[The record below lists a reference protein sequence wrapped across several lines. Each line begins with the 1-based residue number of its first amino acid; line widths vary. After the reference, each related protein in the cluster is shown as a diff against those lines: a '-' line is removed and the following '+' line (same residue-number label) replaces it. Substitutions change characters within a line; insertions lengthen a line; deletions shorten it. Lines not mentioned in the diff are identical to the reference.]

1 MLEKM
6 PSDMSLIY
14 FGQLA
19 AALIAI
25 LTLGGMLV
33 KWGIVKPI
41 KAYID
46 TMTYAIQP
54 HANGGKSLPDLINK
68 VDKLHLV
75 VQNHID
81 TRHDT
86 PVFSKCLCESC
97 LSC

>member
-6 PSDMSLIY
+6 PSDVSIIY
-14 FGQLA
+14 IGQLA
-19 AALIAI
+19 AAIIAI

-68 VDKLHLV
+68 VDALHV
-75 VQNHID
+75 VMQNHL
-81 TRHDT
+81 TTSHNT
-86 PVFSKCLCESC
+86 PTTCLCKIDYHA
-97 LSC
+97 

>member
-1 MLEKM
+1 MNNLM
-6 PSDMSLIY
+6 TI
-14 FGQLA
+14 GQA
-19 AALIAI
+19 AGSMIAI
-25 LTLGGMLV
+25 LTLAGMLV

-54 HANGGKSLPDLINK
+54 YANGGKSLPDLINK
-68 VDKLHLV
+68 VDALHLV
-75 VQNHID
+75 LQNHLD
-81 TRHDT
+81 TSHNT

>member
-6 PSDMSLIY
+6 PSDVSIIY
-14 FGQLA
+14 IGQLA

-25 LTLGGMLV
+25 FTLGGMLV

-68 VDKLHLV
+68 VDALHV
-75 VQNHID
+75 VIQNHL
-81 TRHDT
+81 TTSHNT
-86 PVFSKCLCESC
+86 PNTCLCKIDYHA
-97 LSC
+97 